1 MRVVFFGTPQFAV
14 PTLAALRAAGHEIV
28 LLISQPDKPSG
39 RGLKVAPT
47 PTKQWA
53 SAHGVAVYQ
62 APKVN
67 NDEVRQRL
75 AEASPDVIAVAAYGK
90 ILPKWILDL
99 PRFGAINVHASLLPK
114 YRGAAPIQWAIIRGE
129 TVSGVTIMQMDP
141 GMDTGDILLQ
151 GSLPIG
157 PYMTAGELHDQL
169 SGLGAELLVAAL
181 DRIAQGTI
189 TPVKQDN
196 AQATMAPMLGR
207 EAGKIA
213 WEAPAAEVHNLV
225 RGLNPWPGAF
235 TTWRNERLQVWRTA
249 PIAAPPAASLAAR
262 SGQIA
267 AVGPYGLVVAC
278 GQGTFLTLLELQLPN
293 RKRLTARE
301 FVNGAKPEVGDRFGV
316 ANKE

>member
-157 PYMTAGELHDQL
+157 PYMTAGELHDRSFHPEAACPFAGGAPQRDRLGGVLRSL
-169 SGLGAELLVAAL
+169 SGPSFPHGHGRAPEIYRRLSRTGCVRSIPRPE
-181 DRIAQGTI
+181 
-189 TPVKQDN
+189 PV
-196 AQATMAPMLGR
+196 TMATFPSSS
-207 EAGKIA
+207 
-213 WEAPAAEVHNLV
+213 
-225 RGLNPWPGAF
+225 PGIITINSSSF
-235 TTWRNERLQVWRTA
+235 
-249 PIAAPPAASLAAR
+249 
-262 SGQIA
+262 
-267 AVGPYGLVVAC
+267 
-278 GQGTFLTLLELQLPN
+278 
-293 RKRLTARE
+293 
-301 FVNGAKPEVGDRFGV
+301 FV
-316 ANKE
+316 